1 MSDHEPLIAP
11 SLLAIMQCPAC
22 TGDLGERHE
31 DPALVCGSCGRAYAV
46 RDGIPNMLIDEAALP
61 SND

>member
-1 MSDHEPLIAP
+1 MTDEPLIPP

-22 TGDLGERHE
+22 AGDLSERHD

-46 RDGIPNMLIDEAALP
+46 RDGIPNMIVEEATLP
-61 SND
+61 ETD

>member
-1 MSDHEPLIAP
+1 MNDQPLIEP

-22 TGDLGERHE
+22 TGELSERHV

-46 RDGIPNMLIDEAALP
+46 VDGIPNMIVEEATLP
-61 SND
+61 EPT